1 MTRTGRVVTVG
12 GFVAAGVVVALAL
25 AFFVS
30 PHASSS
36 PDGLE
41 RVATD
46 QGFADRAEDSATAGG
61 PLADYAVAGVDDER
75 LSTGV
80 AGVIGVVVT
89 FVVALGVTLF
99 VRVVRR
105 RRAEVTA

>member
-1 MTRTGRVVTVG
+1 MRRRRVITVG
-12 GFVAAGVVVALAL
+12 GFVVAGVGVALAL
-25 AFFVS
+25 AFFVA

-41 RVATD
+41 RVAID
-46 QGFADRAEDSATAGG
+46 QGFADRAEDSATAAG

-75 LSTGV
+75 LSTGL
-80 AGVIGVVVT
+80 AGVVGVVVT
-89 FVVALGVTLF
+89 FAVAIGLTLF
-99 VRVVRR
+99 LRMVRR